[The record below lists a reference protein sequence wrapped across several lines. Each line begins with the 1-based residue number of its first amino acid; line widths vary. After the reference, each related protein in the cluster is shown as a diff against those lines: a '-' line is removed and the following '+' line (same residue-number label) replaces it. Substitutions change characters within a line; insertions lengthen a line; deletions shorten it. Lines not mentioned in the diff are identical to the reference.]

1 MHAFCLDLLPQN
13 TDHNALVM
21 FRIPLFP
28 SQFREMANPGGIQ
41 ARSRALPG
49 IPWRSTVYARIAN
62 DLEPYERRR

>member
-1 MHAFCLDLLPQN
+1 LPQN

-28 SQFREMANPGGIQ
+28 CQFRGMANPGGIQ

-49 IPWRSTVYARIAN
+49 KSVEINCLCTA
-62 DLEPYERRR
+62 